1 MIRTDW
7 TGCFA
12 GHCPN
17 RPFAEIMFI
26 VRNLQTVCLYL
37 CSSNIMSGGVNV
49 ICCNIMCYVCIV
61 TQVKIHVTRL
71 KQDVTLRKMRVSCR
85 EFIFGDTFYICV

>member
-1 MIRTDW
+1 
-7 TGCFA
+7 
-12 GHCPN
+12 
-17 RPFAEIMFI
+17 
-26 VRNLQTVCLYL
+26 
-37 CSSNIMSGGVNV
+37 MSGGVNV

-85 EFIFGDTFYICV
+85 EFILATLSIFASEIRKGIGQL